1 MYGFEEAL
9 ITIFGILVL
18 VFVVWAVSA
27 LVFHLIKGAGL
38 ARMARNAGLP
48 NPALAWIPV
57 ANNYLLGCLCDRAV
71 YCRTG
76 KQWRFSIILPVLDL
90 VSILG
95 GGSITAALYGIF
107 TSYYYYGSDFDITN
121 EGFRSFG
128 GNLFAI
134 ATTVAMAI
142 ALYHL
147 FCDYD
152 PGREVLYTVLSV
164 IFGSVAQAILIFVL
178 RDRVPLSAQAGG
190 YPPPYQAP
198 GQPGP
203 WAPPPAGPAQWGQQ
217 PPGQGGPAAP
227 QWGQQPSGQGGTASQ
242 WGQQPSGQGGT
253 ASQWGQQPSGQGG
266 TAPQWGQQPPWQG
279 GSNTTQWAPPQ
290 GGGWTAPPG
299 GPPAGSGGPYAP
311 QPGQPPQ
318 WWSQGGDQGQP
329 PPPGAPAD
337 QPPAQQP
344 PSGSPADQPP
354 APPAEDPRE
363 DRYNGPELP

>member
-9 ITIFGILVL
+9 ITIFGILIL

-76 KQWRFSIILPVLDL
+76 NQWRFSIILPVLDL
-90 VSILG
+90 VSLFG

-107 TSYYYYGSDFDITN
+107 TSYLYYGSDFDITN

-198 GQPGP
+198 GQPGT
-203 WAPPPAGPAQWGQQ
+203 WAPPPAGPAQWSQQ
-217 PPGQGGPAAP
+217 PPAQGGP
-227 QWGQQPSGQGGTASQ
+227 
-242 WGQQPSGQGGT
+242 
-253 ASQWGQQPSGQGG
+253 
-266 TAPQWGQQPPWQG
+266 APQWGQQPPWQNG
-279 GSNTTQWAPPQ
+279 ANTTQWAPPQ
-290 GGGWTAPPG
+290 GGTWTAPPG

-318 WWSQGGDQGQP
+318 WWSQGGGQNQP
-329 PPPGAPAD
+329 PPSPSGAPGD
-337 QPPAQQP
+337 QPPAQQSP
-344 PSGSPADQPP
+344 FGAPADQPP

>member
-107 TSYYYYGSDFDITN
+107 TSYLYYGSDFDITN

-203 WAPPPAGPAQWGQQ
+203 WAPPPAGPAQWSQQ
-217 PPGQGGPAAP
+217 PPA
-227 QWGQQPSGQGGTASQ
+227 
-242 WGQQPSGQGGT
+242 
-253 ASQWGQQPSGQGG
+253 QGG

-311 QPGQPPQ
+311 PPGRPPQ
-318 WWSQGGDQGQP
+318 RGSPGGGPRP
-329 PPPGAPAD
+329 PPPPAQSPPGAPAD

-344 PSGSPADQPP
+344 PPGAAVDQPPPGSPVAQPP
-354 APPAEDPRE
+354 APLEEDPRE

>member
-203 WAPPPAGPAQWGQQ
+203 WAPPPAGPAQWSQQ
-217 PPGQGGPAAP
+217 PPAQGGPA
-227 QWGQQPSGQGGTASQ
+227 
-242 WGQQPSGQGGT
+242 
-253 ASQWGQQPSGQGG
+253 
-266 TAPQWGQQPPWQG
+266 APQWGQQPPWQG

-290 GGGWTAPPG
+290 GGGWTTPPG

-329 PPPGAPAD
+329 PPAWQSPAGAAAD

-344 PSGSPADQPP
+344 PPGAAVDQPPSGSPADQSPAQQPPPGSPVDQPP

>member
-76 KQWRFSIILPVLDL
+76 NQWRFSIILPVLDL

-198 GQPGP
+198 GQPGT
-203 WAPPPAGPAQWGQQ
+203 WAPPPAGPAQWSQQPPGQGGPTAPQWGQQ
-217 PPGQGGPAAP
+217 PPGQGGPA
-227 QWGQQPSGQGGTASQ
+227 
-242 WGQQPSGQGGT
+242 
-253 ASQWGQQPSGQGG
+253 
-266 TAPQWGQQPPWQG
+266 PQWGQQPPWQNG
-279 GSNTTQWAPPQ
+279 ANTTQWAPPQ
-290 GGGWTAPPG
+290 GGTWTAPPG

-318 WWSQGGDQGQP
+318 WWSQGGGQNQP
-329 PPPGAPAD
+329 PPAPSGAPGEQPPAQQSPPGAAVDQPPSGSPAD

-344 PSGSPADQPP
+344 PPGSPVDQPP

>member
-1 MYGFEEAL
+1 M
-9 ITIFGILVL
+9 
-18 VFVVWAVSA
+18 
-27 LVFHLIKGAGL
+27 VFHLIKGAGL

-203 WAPPPAGPAQWGQQ
+203 WAPPPAGPAQWSQQ
-217 PPGQGGPAAP
+217 PP
-227 QWGQQPSGQGGTASQ
+227 
-242 WGQQPSGQGGT
+242 
-253 ASQWGQQPSGQGG
+253 GQGG
-266 TAPQWGQQPPWQG
+266 TAPQWGQQPPWQNG
-279 GSNTTQWAPPQ
+279 ANTTQWAPPQ
-290 GGGWTAPPG
+290 GGTWTAPPG

-329 PPPGAPAD
+329 PPAQQSPPGAPAD

-344 PSGSPADQPP
+344 PPGSPADQPP
-354 APPAEDPRE
+354 APPAEDTRE

>member
-107 TSYYYYGSDFDITN
+107 TSYLYYGSDFDITN

-217 PPGQGGPAAP
+217 PPAQGGPTAP
-227 QWGQQPSGQGGTASQ
+227 QWGQQPPSQGG
-242 WGQQPSGQGGT
+242 P
-253 ASQWGQQPSGQGG
+253 
-266 TAPQWGQQPPWQG
+266 APQWGQQPPWQNG
-279 GSNTTQWAPPQ
+279 ANTTQWAPPQ
-290 GGGWTAPPG
+290 GGTWTAPPG

-329 PPPGAPAD
+329 PPAGAAAD
-337 QPPAQQP
+337 QPSAQQSPSGAAVDQP

-354 APPAEDPRE
+354 AQQPPPGSPADQPPVPPAEDPRE

>member
-107 TSYYYYGSDFDITN
+107 TSYLYYGSDFDITN

-203 WAPPPAGPAQWGQQ
+203 WAPPPAGPAQWSQQ
-217 PPGQGGPAAP
+217 PPA
-227 QWGQQPSGQGGTASQ
+227 
-242 WGQQPSGQGGT
+242 
-253 ASQWGQQPSGQGG
+253 QGG

-329 PPPGAPAD
+329 PPAWQSPPGAPAD

-344 PSGSPADQPP
+344 PPGAAVDQPPPGSPVDQPP
-354 APPAEDPRE
+354 APLEEDPRE

>member
-95 GGSITAALYGIF
+95 GGSITAALYGIS
-107 TSYYYYGSDFDITN
+107 TSYLYYGSDFDITN

-253 ASQWGQQPSGQGG
+253 A
-266 TAPQWGQQPPWQG
+266 PQWGQQPPWQG

-337 QPPAQQP
+337 QPPAQQSPSGAAVDQP

-354 APPAEDPRE
+354 VPPEEDPRE